1 MTTGR
6 HPRTAPPQPQATIA
20 DARRRREETAAL
32 TAQARQAVRHAT
44 ALLTQGNA
52 ILESAVAIT
61 EMVLSRRRIALAAP
75 VAARFNTDEFG
86 STGIELVVELADPTA
101 VPIAERA
108 IRERFGGEGRA
119 DRVVVM

>member
-6 HPRTAPPQPQATIA
+6 HPTTAAPQLQMTIA
-20 DARRRREETAAL
+20 DARRRRQDAAAL

-44 ALLTQGNA
+44 TLVKQGNA

-75 VAARFNTDEFG
+75 VAAKFNTDEFG

-101 VPIAERA
+101 VPIAEQA
-108 IRERFGGEGRA
+108 IREHFGGEGRA
-119 DRVVVM
+119 DRLVVM